1 MERIE
6 VLTSAGNWACV
17 VTFMP
22 VPSLAPGYWHE
33 TWSNRAAAK
42 IIDEAH
48 AGNKLSEYIK
58 AEGDGLYG
66 HGGRVHVRLDGE
78 PEYPHIG

>member
-1 MERIE
+1 MDRIE
-6 VLTSAGNWACV
+6 VLTSAGDWACV

-22 VPSLAPGYWHE
+22 VPRFEPGYWHE
-33 TWSNRAAAK
+33 TWSHRAATK

-48 AGNKLSEYIK
+48 ADGKLSEYIK

-78 PEYPHIG
+78 PEPPRYG